1 MLKPDPKTQNQDG
14 NKLLLCSDAPNYSRS
29 KSMAIVV
36 FRPPV
41 GTEDRRVACC
51 WKLAV
56 WAIAVLLSV
65 DVVGGRGNSGRDW
78 LLASLE
84 ARRFC
89 REA

>member
-1 MLKPDPKTQNQDG
+1 MLKPYPKTQNQDG
-14 NKLLLCSDAPNYSRS
+14 NKLLLYSDAPDYSRS

-36 FRPPV
+36 FLSPV
-41 GTEDRRVACC
+41 GTEDRRVAGC
-51 WKLAV
+51 WKPAV
-56 WAIAVLLSV
+56 WAIAVVLSV
-65 DVVGGRGNSGRDW
+65 DVVGGRGISGRAW